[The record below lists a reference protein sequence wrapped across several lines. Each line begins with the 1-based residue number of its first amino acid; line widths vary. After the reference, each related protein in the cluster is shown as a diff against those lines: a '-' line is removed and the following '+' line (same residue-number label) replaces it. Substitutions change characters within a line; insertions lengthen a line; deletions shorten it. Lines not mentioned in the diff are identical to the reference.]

1 MRKSMVFRPIK
12 WLFCSL
18 NPILV
23 EELLDHIS
31 AEIYQKSYVVV
42 DGFVD
47 EEFRKALLEEQIGL
61 VGQGKFRHAA
71 IGKGGQKQ
79 VRTEIRSDEVLWMDA
94 DELSPLQTVYW
105 EKIEEIRKV
114 LNQRCFLGLR
124 SFEGHFARYP
134 IGSFYKKHLD
144 QFHTVP
150 HRVVTVILYLND
162 AWTSE
167 DGGALR
173 MYLPQEDGS
182 ERIEDV
188 LPLGGR
194 LVVFLSGEIP
204 HEVLPTKKE
213 RISITGWLRDID

>member
-1 MRKSMVFRPIK
+1 M
-12 WLFCSL
+12 
-18 NPILV
+18 
-23 EELLDHIS
+23 EELLDRIS
-31 AEIYQKSYVVV
+31 SEIYQKSYVIV
-42 DGFVD
+42 DNFVD
-47 EEFRKALLEEQIGL
+47 EDFRRALLSEQINL
-61 VGQGKFRHAA
+61 VNQGKFRHAA

-79 VRTEIRSDEVLWMDA
+79 VRTEIRSDEVLWMDPE
-94 DELSPLQTVYW
+94 ELSPLQADYW

-134 IGSFYKKHLD
+134 VGSFYKRHLD
-144 QFHTVP
+144 QFHAVP

-162 AWTSE
+162 FWTSE
-167 DGGALR
+167 DEGVLR
-173 MYLPQEDGS
+173 MYLPQEDGT
-182 ERIEDV
+182 ELIEDV

-213 RISITGWLRDID
+213 RISITGWLRNID